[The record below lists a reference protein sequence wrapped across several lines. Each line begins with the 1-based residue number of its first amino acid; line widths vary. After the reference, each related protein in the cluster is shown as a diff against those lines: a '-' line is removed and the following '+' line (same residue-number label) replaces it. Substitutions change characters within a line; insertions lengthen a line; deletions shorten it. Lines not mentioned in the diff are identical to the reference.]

1 MNFRPSVATLCAGV
15 VLTCL
20 TFLHLRWGE
29 VPMGTAEWWE
39 ALCRKGEP
47 SALHTTILWE
57 VRLPRTL
64 TAISA
69 GVLLGWL
76 GMLLQTWFRNPLAG
90 PGVLGIT
97 SGGSLGVA
105 LAVLTGLTMP
115 TWIAASAGCLTV
127 LALIAAAARRFVSP
141 VTTLVFGL
149 MVSYAVGSAVTLLQS
164 SASAESLQSFVFW
177 GMGTF
182 GKSTMW
188 QATSLGA
195 LAFACALWVLRR
207 AGWLDMWTLGKDM
220 AQTMGVPPAQFQG
233 ELLLLAGVV
242 VGWVTSLCGP
252 LAFLGLATPHVHKFF
267 STARSHRAM
276 MGGVAMWGAVLAL
289 LSDGVV
295 RVTDAGGAHWPLNA
309 VLALFGAPVVV
320 AVLWKR
326 THDWS

>member
-1 MNFRPSVATLCAGV
+1 MNLRSPMAMLCAGV

-29 VPMGTAEWWE
+29 VPMGAAEWWG

-127 LALIAAAARRFVSP
+127 LALIAAAAKRFVSP

-149 MVSYAVGSAVTLLQS
+149 MVSYAVGSAVTLLQA

-182 GKSTMW
+182 GKATMW

-195 LAFACALWVLRR
+195 LVLACALWMLRR
-207 AGWLDMWTLGKDM
+207 AGWLDMWTLGEDM
-220 AQTMGVPPAQFQG
+220 AQTMGVPPAQFQM

-267 STARSHRAM
+267 SKARSHRAM

>member
-1 MNFRPSVATLCAGV
+1 MAMLCAGV

-29 VPMGTAEWWE
+29 VPMGAAEWWG
-39 ALCRKGEP
+39 ALCGTGEP
-47 SALHTTILWE
+47 SSLHNTILWE

-64 TAISA
+64 TAIAA

-127 LALIAAAARRFVSP
+127 LVLIAAAAKRFVSP

-149 MVSYAVGSAVTLLQS
+149 MVSYAVGSAVTLLQA

-188 QATSLGA
+188 QADLARSPRPGLRPVGA
-195 LAFACALWVLRR
+195 ASS
-207 AGWLDMWTLGKDM
+207 WLVGHVDAWGQDM

-267 STARSHRAM
+267 SKARSHRAM

>member
-1 MNFRPSVATLCAGV
+1 MNHRSPVAMMFACIMLLCLA
-15 VLTCL
+15 
-20 TFLHLRWGE
+20 FLHLRWGE
-29 VPMGTAEWWE
+29 VSMDAAEWWG
-39 ALCRKGEP
+39 ALCGTGRP
-47 SALHTTILWE
+47 SSLHTTILWE
-57 VRLPRTL
+57 VRMPRML
-64 TAISA
+64 TAIAA

-115 TWIAASAGCLTV
+115 TWIAASSGCLTV
-127 LALIAAAARRFVSP
+127 LVFIAAAAKRFVSP

-149 MVSYAVGSAVTLLQS
+149 MVSYAVGSAVTLLQA
-164 SASAESLQSFVFW
+164 SASAESLQSFIFW

-188 QATSLGA
+188 QAGSLGA
-195 LAFACALWVLRR
+195 LVLVSALWVVRR
-207 AGWLDMWTLGKDM
+207 SGWLDMWTLGEDM

-233 ELLLLAGVV
+233 ELLLLSGIV

-267 STARSHRAM
+267 SKARSHRAM

-326 THDWS
+326 TLDWS

>member
-1 MNFRPSVATLCAGV
+1 MNLRPSVATLCAGV

-29 VPMGTAEWWE
+29 VPMGTGEWWE

-76 GMLLQTWFRNPLAG
+76 GLLLQTWFRNPLAG

-105 LAVLTGLTMP
+105 LAVLTGLAMP

-127 LALIAAAARRFVSP
+127 LALIAAAAKRFVSP

-149 MVSYAVGSAVTLLQS
+149 MVSYAVGSAVTLLQA

-182 GKSTMW
+182 GKATMW

-195 LAFACALWVLRR
+195 LVLACALWMLRR
-207 AGWLDMWTLGKDM
+207 AGWLDMWTLGRTWPKPW
-220 AQTMGVPPAQFQG
+220 ASRPPNSKG
-233 ELLLLAGVV
+233 NCSC
-242 VGWVTSLCGP
+242 W
-252 LAFLGLATPHVHKFF
+252 
-267 STARSHRAM
+267 R
-276 MGGVAMWGAVLAL
+276 GGGGGSPRCAVLL
-289 LSDGVV
+289 RS
-295 RVTDAGGAHWPLNA
+295 
-309 VLALFGAPVVV
+309 
-320 AVLWKR
+320 
-326 THDWS
+326 